1 MPILSYGRALT
12 HHAERQPDAPTLICE
27 DRSVTRAELDR
38 GSNRLARAFAER
50 GVGHGDFVTLA
61 LANGVGF
68 VEACFAC
75 WKLGAVPQPISSRL
89 PFSERVAI
97 IAQADPKLILGA
109 EPGEHGDRPALA
121 ADFDSSSYDESGLPD
136 AVSPHRQALASGG
149 STGRPKVIVD
159 ALAAEVDP
167 EEAFYG
173 NEPGST
179 VLIPGPLFHAGPFI
193 NCHVTVL
200 IGGTAILMQRFDPA
214 RTLELI
220 DRHGV
225 QWVNLVPTMMHRI
238 WRLPEDQRNSYDL
251 SSLRRVMA
259 SGAACPAW
267 LKRNWIEWI
276 GAERVWEAYGATERI
291 GGTVISGTD
300 WLAHPGSVGK
310 PTHGRKLRVM
320 DESEKECAPGEV
332 GEIYFMP
339 PGGKGSTYSYIGAQ
353 AQSTDD
359 GWETLGD
366 MGYLDEDGFL
376 YLVDRRTDMIVT
388 GGENVYPA
396 EIEAALDAHPAVQ
409 SSAAIGLPEDDLGQR
424 VHAIVET
431 SRPVGED
438 ELREHLAE
446 HLARYKIP
454 RSFEFVN
461 EPLRDD
467 AGKLRRSRLREERI
481 GRGSSPTT

>member
-1 MPILSYGRALT
+1 M
-12 HHAERQPDAPTLICE
+12 
-27 DRSVTRAELDR
+27 
-38 GSNRLARAFAER
+38 
-50 GVGHGDFVTLA
+50 
-61 LANGVGF
+61 
-68 VEACFAC
+68 
-75 WKLGAVPQPISSRL
+75 SRIT
-89 PFSERVAI
+89 SQYRT
-97 IAQADPKLILGA
+97 
-109 EPGEHGDRPALA
+109 PG
-121 ADFDSSSYDESGLPD
+121 
-136 AVSPHRQALASGG
+136 
-149 STGRPKVIVD
+149 
-159 ALAAEVDP
+159 

-238 WRLPEDQRNSYDL
+238 WRLPEEQRERYDL

-320 DESEKECAPGEV
+320 DESDKECL
-332 GEIYFMP
+332 IF
-339 PGGKGSTYSYIGAQ
+339 
-353 AQSTDD
+353 
-359 GWETLGD
+359 
-366 MGYLDEDGFL
+366 
-376 YLVDRRTDMIVT
+376 
-388 GGENVYPA
+388 
-396 EIEAALDAHPAVQ
+396 
-409 SSAAIGLPEDDLGQR
+409 
-424 VHAIVET
+424 
-431 SRPVGED
+431 
-438 ELREHLAE
+438 HL
-446 HLARYKIP
+446 H
-454 RSFEFVN
+454 
-461 EPLRDD
+461 
-467 AGKLRRSRLREERI
+467 G
-481 GRGSSPTT
+481 